1 MRRMHCRRA
10 SREVSEPASAE
21 GEAAEPTS
29 PTGNVLSSATLVGAG
44 ILLSRIAG
52 FLRDIVFA
60 NYLGT
65 SAFASAFRGALRMPN
80 VLQNLLGEGTLSAS
94 FIPVYSRL
102 LERGET
108 EAAGRLAGSIF
119 ALLLALAGGLSLF
132 GVVMAPVLVSVFLT
146 GFEGEIRELT
156 ITCTRIIFPMTG
168 VLVLSAWALGILNS
182 HRKFFVSYT
191 APVLWNAAM
200 IGALLIFGTRLDQR
214 GLIVALSWAALVGGA
229 LQFLVQVPWILRLEK
244 RLRLGWDTRSAETR
258 TVVRN
263 AGPAIMGRGV
273 VQLSGWADMFL
284 ASFLFERAVAAIAY
298 AQTFYMLPVSLF
310 GMSIAAAELPELSRA
325 GGDQREQLRRRVGAG
340 LRTMA
345 VFVVPSVVGYLVL
358 GDVIIGALYQRNEFG
373 RADTV
378 LVWLIL
384 AAYSLGL
391 LASTA
396 TRLYASALYALGDTR
411 TPARIAMLRVLLSA
425 VVGASLMIT
434 LEPVSARGLEIGWRE
449 ATLVQGYPI
458 GAAGLAAGA
467 GLAAWMEWLLLRRAL
482 GRRVGDVAAGG
493 VLLRLAIAAIL
504 AAIAARGLLVLLP
517 PTGLLLQALVA
528 LPVFGAVYFGA
539 ATLLRVE
546 EVRSAV
552 ARVLRRFG
560 IRRA

>member
-1 MRRMHCRRA
+1 
-10 SREVSEPASAE
+10 VSSPTTDPPSPE
-21 GEAAEPTS
+21 GEAAEPTT
-29 PTGNVLSSATLVGAG
+29 PTGNVVSSAKLVAAG

-60 NYLGT
+60 RYLGT
-65 SAFASAFRGALRMPN
+65 SPYASAFRGALRMPN

-108 EAAGRLAGSIF
+108 EAAGRLAGAIF
-119 ALLLALAGGLSLF
+119 ALLLAVAGGLSLF
-132 GVVMAPVLVSVFLT
+132 GVLMAPILVSLFLA
-146 GFEGEIRELT
+146 GFEGEIREIT
-156 ITCTRIIFPMTG
+156 ILCTRIIFPMTG

-200 IGALLIFGTRLDQR
+200 IGVLVLFGTRLDQR
-214 GLIVALSWAALVGGA
+214 GLILALSWGALVGGA
-229 LQFLVQVPWILRLEK
+229 LQFLIQVPWILKLE
-244 RLRLGWDTRSAETR
+244 RSLRLGWDLKSEHVR

-284 ASFLFERAVAAIAY
+284 ASFLFTGAVAAIAY

-325 GGDQREQLRRRVGAG
+325 GGNEAEPLRRRVESG

-345 VFVVPSVVGYLVL
+345 VFVVPSAIGYVLL
-358 GDVIIGALYQRNEFG
+358 GDLIIGGMYERGDFV
-373 RADTV
+373 RADTI

-384 AAYSLGL
+384 GAYSIGL

-411 TPARIAMLRVLLSA
+411 TPARIAMLRVAIS
-425 VVGASLMIT
+425 VVIGSTLMIS
-434 LEPVSARGLEIGWRE
+434 LEPITWRGFTIGWRE
-449 ATLVQGYPI
+449 ATLVLGHPI

-467 GLAAWMEWLLLRRAL
+467 GVAAWIEWVLLRRAL
-482 GRRVGDVAAGG
+482 GRRIGDVSAGAVLARLIGAA
-493 VLLRLAIAAIL
+493 LLAGAV
-504 AAIAARGLLVLLP
+504 ARGLFVLLP
-517 PTGLLLQALVA
+517 AMHGVIALLLV
-528 LPVFGAVYFGA
+528 LPVFGLAYFAVA
-539 ATLLRVE
+539 MLLGVE
-546 EVRSAV
+546 EVSTAIR
-552 ARVLRRFG
+552 RVLARFG
-560 IRRA
+560 VRRV

>member
-1 MRRMHCRRA
+1 
-10 SREVSEPASAE
+10 VSSPTTDPPSPE

-29 PTGNVLSSATLVGAG
+29 PTGNVVSSAKLVAAG

-52 FLRDIVFA
+52 FLRDIIFA
-60 NYLGT
+60 RYLGT
-65 SAFASAFRGALRMPN
+65 SPYASAFRGALRMPN

-108 EAAGRLAGSIF
+108 EAAGRLAGAIF
-119 ALLLALAGGLSLF
+119 ALLLAVAGGLSLF
-132 GVVMAPVLVSVFLT
+132 GVLMAPVLVSLFLA
-146 GFEGEIRELT
+146 GFEGEIREIT
-156 ITCTRIIFPMTG
+156 ILCTRIIFPMTG

-200 IGALLIFGTRLDQR
+200 IGVLVLFGTRLDQR
-214 GLIVALSWAALVGGA
+214 GLILALSWGALVGGA
-229 LQFLVQVPWILRLEK
+229 LQFLIQVPWILKLE
-244 RLRLGWDTRSAETR
+244 RSLRLGWDLKSEHVR

-284 ASFLFERAVAAIAY
+284 ASFLFTGAVAAIAY

-325 GGDQREQLRRRVGAG
+325 GGNEAEPLRRRVESG

-345 VFVVPSVVGYLVL
+345 VFVVPSAIGYVLL
-358 GDVIIGALYQRNEFG
+358 GDLIIGGMYERGDFV

-384 AAYSLGL
+384 GAYSIGL

-411 TPARIAMLRVLLSA
+411 TPARIAMLRVGIA
-425 VVGASLMIT
+425 VVIGATLMIS
-434 LEPVSARGLEIGWRE
+434 LEPITWRGFTIGWRE
-449 ATLVQGYPI
+449 ATLVFGHPV

-467 GLAAWMEWLLLRRAL
+467 GVAAWIEWVLLRRAL
-482 GRRVGDVAAGG
+482 GRRIGDVSAGAVLARLIGAA
-493 VLLRLAIAAIL
+493 LLAGAV
-504 AAIAARGLLVLLP
+504 ARGLFILLP
-517 PTGLLLQALVA
+517 AMHGVLTLLLV
-528 LPVFGAVYFGA
+528 LPVFGLAYFAVA
-539 ATLLRVE
+539 MLLGVE
-546 EVRSAV
+546 EVSTAIR
-552 ARVLRRFG
+552 RVLARFG
-560 IRRA
+560 VRRV